1 MTTTKPEIS
10 GIGQVQLNA
19 HDLQRAIGFYRDV
32 LGLRFLFE
40 IPGAAFFDAGNLRL
54 MVAVAER
61 EEFDHPGSILYYRV
75 AELDSAFRAVRDAGA
90 AIEHE
95 PQLIARMPDHELWMA
110 FLRDPE
116 GNLLGLMSEV
126 RGMEGGTA

>member
-75 AELDSAFRAVRDAGA
+75 ADLDSAFRAVRDAGA

>member
-61 EEFDHPGSILYYRV
+61 EEFDHPGSILYYKV
-75 AELDSAFRAVRDAGA
+75 DDIRAAG
-90 AIEHE
+90 
-95 PQLIARMPDHELWMA
+95 
-110 FLRDPE
+110 
-116 GNLLGLMSEV
+116 
-126 RGMEGGTA
+126 

>member
-19 HDLQRAIGFYRDV
+19 RDLPRAISFYRDV

-116 GNLLGLMSEV
+116 GNLLGLMCEV
-126 RGMEGGTA
+126 REMEGGTA

>member
-126 RGMEGGTA
+126 RGMA

>member
-19 HDLQRAIGFYRDV
+19 RDLQRAIGFYRDV

-54 MVAVAER
+54 MLAVAER